1 MERTSIGTRIKQRRN
16 DLGLTQ
22 TQIKQ
27 ETGISTGNMS
37 EIENGLK
44 LPSTPA
50 LISLSNIL
58 DCSIDWIL
66 KGESLNRETES
77 DQRERR
83 LLYGFRNL
91 SEENKEELMEILE
104 IKLRKSVTASG
115 VKSKLSLSENTSQ
128 ANIS

>member
-1 MERTSIGTRIKQRRN
+1 MERASIGTRIKQRRN

-22 TQIKQ
+22 AQIKQ

-37 EIENGLK
+37 EIENGIK

-50 LISLSNIL
+50 LIALSNVL

-66 KGESLNRETES
+66 KGKSLNRELET
-77 DQRERR
+77 DQREYR

-104 IKLRKSVTASG
+104 IKLRRSTMVSG
-115 VKSKLSLSENTSQ
+115 VKNKLSLSENISQ
-128 ANIS
+128 ENIS

>member
-16 DLGLTQ
+16 ELGLTQ
-22 TQIKQ
+22 TQVGQ
-27 ETGISTGNMS
+27 ETGISSGNMS
-37 EIENGLK
+37 DIENGHK

-50 LISLSNIL
+50 LISLSNAL

-66 KGESLNRETES
+66 KGESLNREIAI
-77 DQRERR
+77 DKRECK

-104 IKLRKSVTASG
+104 IKLRKSSMVSG
-115 VKSKLSLSENTSQ
+115 VKSKLSLSEKTSQ